1 MKRFVL
7 VILLLVCLLSS
18 CSGKNVVIVGI
29 AEDTST
35 NLKNITQ
42 SLNNGRNL
50 ALSEVNSNKDFPYSI
65 KLKIIDTMNSPEKT
79 ANAFRDLCNSQ
90 HASILMGVPSI
101 KCSQVAKHIANLY
114 GKPFISLAFDE
125 KIIDNVD
132 NVLLFNQNPYN
143 VGRLTALY
151 FFYVLKK
158 NKLAVLYD
166 DSVSSFLSIAK
177 GFEDIRKVGASIA
190 LEPFNSTNSSVD
202 LSASLERLK
211 VVNPEVI
218 FILSDSN
225 LYEKALKI
233 AKDALKINAIF
244 ALNDIPDSEFLSDPN
259 LDNVYV
265 ILPFYEKK
273 EKFANSSFYKTY
285 TSKFGIEPDLY
296 GALGYDEIVFL
307 YEVLYNNKSISF
319 DKNMISKLKGS
330 KFKKDEFNTSFM
342 GFDERGLALKPID
355 ILKISNGNIIYSG
368 EFWMDNG
375 NL

>member
-1 MKRFVL
+1 M
-7 VILLLVCLLSS
+7 
-18 CSGKNVVIVGI
+18 IVGI

-50 ALSEVNSNKDFPYSI
+50 ALSEVNSNKDFPYVI

-132 NVLLFNQNPYN
+132 NVLLFNQNPYS
-143 VGRLTALY
+143 VGRLTGLY

-158 NKLAVLYD
+158 NKLAILYD

-177 GFEDIRKVGASIA
+177 GFEDIKKVGASVA
-190 LEPFNSTNSSVD
+190 LEPFNGSKSSVD
-202 LSASLERLK
+202 LSAHLGRLK

-218 FILSDSN
+218 FILSDST
-225 LYEKALKI
+225 LYDKILKI
-233 AKDALKINAIF
+233 AKDVLSINAIF
-244 ALNDIPDSEFLSDPN
+244 ALNDIPDSEYLNNPLF
-259 LDNVYV
+259 DNVYV
-265 ILPFYEKK
+265 VLPFYEKK
-273 EKFANSSFYKTY
+273 EKFVSSPFYKTY
-285 TSKFGIEPDLY
+285 TSKFGVEPDLY
-296 GALGYDEIVFL
+296 SALGYD
-307 YEVLYNNKSISF
+307 
-319 DKNMISKLKGS
+319 
-330 KFKKDEFNTSFM
+330 
-342 GFDERGLALKPID
+342 
-355 ILKISNGNIIYSG
+355 
-368 EFWMDNG
+368 
-375 NL
+375 